1 MSPLLLRASHSLW
14 PRLTLCDYLLYFV
27 CSICEHLAQPK
38 GEASHI
44 AHAPDIGRPHPKELF
59 RVPFPILVPLLAG
72 SLLGLGSSGASAPP
86 STRSLCAPPL
96 GVGES
101 PSGCTGAPVVP
112 VAGFSSPNSRSS
124 SVWKFSRTQGAK
136 EGESFAA
143 ITKTAD
149 TTQSDPDFAGL
160 IVRCAPKGKV
170 DVLVALIRPFPPR
183 SHPQVTIAASTGGT
197 LTVEA
202 SMAAAGAAV
211 LLPDEVSAFA
221 SGKWQTTPSLSV
233 AVKESDSEIK
243 GVVSLTGLRE
253 AYNLLIANCGQ

>member
-1 MSPLLLRASHSLW
+1 MSGFLL
-14 PRLTLCDYLLYFV
+14 
-27 CSICEHLAQPK
+27 I
-38 GEASHI
+38 
-44 AHAPDIGRPHPKELF
+44 
-59 RVPFPILVPLLAG
+59 PLLAG
-72 SLLGLGSSGASAPP
+72 SLLGAADRPWGSVTSCVRSSCQGAAI
-86 STRSLCAPPL
+86 
-96 GVGES
+96 VE
-101 PSGCTGAPVVP
+101 
-112 VAGFSSPNSRSS
+112 VATPALS

-136 EGESFAA
+136 DGESFAA

-233 AVKESDSEIK
+233 AVRESDSEIK

-253 AYNLLIANCGQ
+253 AYISLLANCNQ

>member
-1 MSPLLLRASHSLW
+1 MPLS
-14 PRLTLCDYLLYFV
+14 
-27 CSICEHLAQPK
+27 
-38 GEASHI
+38 
-44 AHAPDIGRPHPKELF
+44 
-59 RVPFPILVPLLAG
+59 ILVPLLAG
-72 SLLGLGSSGASAPP
+72 SLLGLGTPGVNVAP
-86 STRSLCAPPL
+86 TALCATPL
-96 GVGES
+96 GVAGS
-101 PSGCTGAPVVP
+101 PSACPAAPIVP
-112 VAGFSSPNSRSS
+112 VAGPASSSF
-124 SVWKFSRTQGAK
+124 SVWKFSRTQGPK

-221 SGKWQTTPSLSV
+221 AGTWQTTPSLSV
-233 AVKESDSEIK
+233 VVKESGSEIK

-253 AYNLLIANCGQ
+253 AYHSLMANCGQ